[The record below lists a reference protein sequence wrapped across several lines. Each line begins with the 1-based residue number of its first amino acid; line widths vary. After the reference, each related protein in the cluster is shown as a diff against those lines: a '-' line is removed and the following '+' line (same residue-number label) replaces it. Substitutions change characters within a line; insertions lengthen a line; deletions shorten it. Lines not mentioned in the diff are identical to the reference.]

1 MDRVHECIPAN
12 ERIRLQESD
21 HYSTVASE
29 AIPAAA
35 ADTTTT
41 ATTTVQSSSILEN
54 AFTIKQIPAGCA
66 AEAAAAP
73 GNHYYD
79 NDKSIPLKIIN

>member
-35 ADTTTT
+35 AAAADTTTT
-41 ATTTVQSSSILEN
+41 ATTTV
-54 AFTIKQIPAGCA
+54 
-66 AEAAAAP
+66 
-73 GNHYYD
+73 
-79 NDKSIPLKIIN
+79 

>member
-35 ADTTTT
+35 ADTTT

-54 AFTIKQIPAGCA
+54 AFTIKQIPAGSA
-66 AEAAAAP
+66 VEAAAAAP

>member
-35 ADTTTT
+35 DTTT
-41 ATTTVQSSSILEN
+41 ATTTV
-54 AFTIKQIPAGCA
+54 
-66 AEAAAAP
+66 
-73 GNHYYD
+73 
-79 NDKSIPLKIIN
+79 

>member
-29 AIPAAA
+29 AIPAT
-35 ADTTTT
+35 DTTT
-41 ATTTVQSSSILEN
+41 ATTTVL
-54 AFTIKQIPAGCA
+54 
-66 AEAAAAP
+66 
-73 GNHYYD
+73 
-79 NDKSIPLKIIN
+79 

>member
-35 ADTTTT
+35 DTTT

-54 AFTIKQIPAGCA
+54 AFTIKQIPAGSA
-66 AEAAAAP
+66 VEAAAAP